1 MMGKQLSPD
10 HYPMHI
16 VITGGTG
23 FVGRRLVECLLAEE
37 SQAHHLTVLTR
48 DVDRADQILGQQPR
62 LAKVAYEPLQSQSW
76 GSVLEEAEAVINL
89 AGEPL
94 AAGRWTPARK
104 TEIQNSRIKGTQV
117 LVEAIRACSSRP
129 QVMISGSAVGY
140 YGPQTTDQA
149 LDEQSPPGDD
159 FLAQLSQEWEAAA
172 APVQDLG
179 MRLALVRTGIVL
191 GPGGGALD
199 QLLGPFQS
207 FVGGPLGSGQQWL
220 SWIHREDL
228 IRLVI
233 FILNHNSCSGPFN
246 GTAPQPV
253 KMQEFCRT
261 LGQVLGRPSWLPV
274 PSFAL
279 ELLLG
284 EAAQVVLTGQRVLPT
299 RAEQAG
305 FTFEYPDLGPAL
317 QQILLT

>member
-1 MMGKQLSPD
+1 
-10 HYPMHI
+10 MHI

-23 FVGRRLVECLLAEE
+23 FVGRRLVDRLLTEE

-62 LAKVAYEPLQSQSW
+62 LSKVAYEPLQAQSW
-76 GSVLEEAEAVINL
+76 GSALEGAEAVINL

-104 TEIQNSRIKGTQV
+104 AEIQNSRIKGTQV
-117 LVEAIRACSSRP
+117 LVEAIRSCSSRP

-140 YGPQTTDQA
+140 YGPQNSDQS
-149 LDEQSPPGDD
+149 LDERTPPGDD
-159 FLAQLSQEWEAAA
+159 FLAQLSQDWEAAA

-179 MRLALVRTGIVL
+179 VRLAFLRTGIVL

-228 IRLVI
+228 VRLMI
-233 FILNHNSCSGPFN
+233 FILDHDPCSGPFN

-253 KMQEFCRT
+253 KMQEFCLT

-299 RAEQAG
+299 QAEQAG
-305 FTFEYPDLGPAL
+305 FTFEYPDLRAAL